1 MDLSAL
7 RDALDITIGFHDAC
21 INGDLKKA
29 SNLFRN
35 EREEIDVTKLDKK
48 QSKTKTTLH

>member
-7 RDALDITIGFHDAC
+7 RDALDVTIEFHEAF

-29 SNLFRN
+29 SNLLRN
-35 EREEIDVTKLDKK
+35 EREKIDLTKLDKM
-48 QSKTKTTLH
+48 Q